1 MEGEGPGAMIALQL
15 VMVGS
20 GVRGTEIAV
29 NGRVGKSAKGE
40 EKRKKKRK
48 NVL

>member
-1 MEGEGPGAMIALQL
+1 
-15 VMVGS
+15 VTVGS
-20 GVRGTEIAV
+20 GVGGTEIAG
-29 NGRVGKSAKGE
+29 NERVGKSAKGE